1 MQDIRRIADMLDT
14 KFKLP
19 NGWRFGWDGILGLI
33 PGVGDA
39 ITDAFSFYIVFRA
52 ALMGYPPSI
61 IMRMIINIAIDNIV
75 DKVPVLGFLFD
86 FMWKSNTKNV
96 ALMDRY
102 TADPDRTRKA
112 SIVMIVF
119 TVFFIVALYLLCLAA
134 TIYAAYWLFK
144 KFFPDETYI

>member
-1 MQDIRRIADMLDT
+1 VQDIRRIADMLDT

-33 PGVGDA
+33 PGVGTA
-39 ITDAFSFYIVFRA
+39 ITDAFSFYILFRA

-61 IMRMIINIAIDNIV
+61 IMRMIINVAIDNIV
-75 DKVPVLGFLFD
+75 DKVPILGFLFD

-102 TADPDRTRKA
+102 MADPERTRKA